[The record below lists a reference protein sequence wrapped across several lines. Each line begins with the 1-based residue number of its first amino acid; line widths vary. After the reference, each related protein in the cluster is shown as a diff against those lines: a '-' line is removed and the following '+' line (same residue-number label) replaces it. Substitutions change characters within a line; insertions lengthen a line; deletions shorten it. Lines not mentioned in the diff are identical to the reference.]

1 MAAALPII
9 TALQNLAEQGGVC
22 LHQTTTGQTEA
33 PRAQAF
39 RAQCII
45 ATHVLQFNAND
56 GTERLVSNQ
65 MPCLAV
71 ALAGRVAMCDIQT
84 SYIYTSP
91 SSNYELKD
99 CHRSQS
105 I

>member
-1 MAAALPII
+1 MC
-9 TALQNLAEQGGVC
+9 LQE
-22 LHQTTTGQTEA
+22 TTTGQTEA
-33 PRAQAF
+33 PKAQGF

-45 ATHVLQFNAND
+45 ATHVLQLNAND

-91 SSNYELKD
+91 SRNYELKY
-99 CHRSQS
+99 CHRSLG